1 MKVTLRLMV
10 KMNLFQYKPEAKKS
24 LRCEFLE
31 KNNSIER
38 LNSSLSSDIMPT
50 EGLED
55 MSQIYT
61 ISRVQNDQGS
71 SRKRVKFEDQP
82 TTSTSSISEVKKP
95 GENLQQK
102 NTRDGLNHG
111 TSPGAKVPLCSMHK
125 HKLDKNISG

>member
-1 MKVTLRLMV
+1 MEH
-10 KMNLFQYKPEAKKS
+10 LFIIYDF
-24 LRCEFLE
+24 LFLILTFLE
-31 KNNSIER
+31 
-38 LNSSLSSDIMPT
+38 DIMPT